1 MPAMKRRYQE
11 ADLESPSS
19 IDPGISS
26 DTPIKTKS
34 RACSECKKHKIKCQ
48 VDDGQ
53 EKCRRCLRQNLP
65 CVTNNSLQKFVED
78 DTQWKATAAAQASRL
93 EAAMADVLRQLRL
106 PNLDTYGTHQSL
118 VTSRPVE
125 TAEATRENSREPDL
139 DGGRIVSAPTDALY
153 EVTRIRTLRSNRL
166 GESAQK
172 DDLLESDFI
181 ARSVLRP
188 DIAESLFESFNYTMN
203 QLLWGGV
210 VMKHSSLESARRSS
224 SLLSAAILT
233 VAALHIPEKRGAL
246 EACYE
251 EYITLVEKST
261 LKRRCTL
268 DDIRGLCIGAFW
280 LPDLSWRL
288 SGLAVRLASEMRLHQ
303 SFQRISRGA
312 LDNYERA
319 QLWFLLYVCDHQ
331 FSTTYGRPPSVH
343 EDGAITGYETF
354 LQYPTTVPGDVRL
367 MSQVALFILH
377 SQVFGR
383 FGTDNDQPIAE
394 EDFEHLRHF
403 NIELDQWRNL
413 WAPRCSDNQ
422 YVHAYPS
429 KGVTL
434 HYYFAKFQFNSL
446 ALRAINPDDAASLST
461 SRKESAN
468 LAISS
473 AMSTLAF
480 ILDEPDI
487 RNNIIGVPLFAH
499 TMLAFSAVFL
509 LKVTLKWNLN
519 MTNQSFSA
527 SPSAA
532 RTAGLYINSAAVED
546 LVDRVI
552 KLLQNAVSS
561 EKHLTKHIAGGL
573 SKMLASFRIS
583 VRVSRNAHEENGQ
596 QQSMAAPPLQ
606 NEYSATNTYV
616 SHSGVSAASF
626 PLAEGPLPDDFG
638 FSFDEAWQ
646 DFPATTLDFLT
657 SQWQDSTSF

>member
-1 MPAMKRRYQE
+1 MKRRFRE
-11 ADLESPSS
+11 ADLGSPSS
-19 IDPGISS
+19 NDLGIGS

-48 VDDGQ
+48 VDDGR
-53 EKCRRCLRQNLP
+53 EKCRRCHRQNLP

-78 DTQWKATAAAQASRL
+78 DTHWKAAAEAQASKL
-93 EAAMADVLRQLRL
+93 EAAISDVLRHLRL
-106 PNLDTYGTHQSL
+106 PNLETYGSDRL
-118 VTSRPVE
+118 PAISRPVE

-153 EVTRIRTLRSNRL
+153 EVTRIRTLRSDRS
-166 GESAQK
+166 GEKIQK

-181 ARSVLRP
+181 ARGILNL
-188 DIAESLFESFNYTMN
+188 DIAESLFESFNHTMN

-210 VMKHSSLESARRSS
+210 VMKHTNLESARRSS

-233 VAALHIPEKRGAL
+233 VAALHIPGRSSAL

-251 EYITLVEKST
+251 EYISLVEKST
-261 LKRRCTL
+261 IKRRCSM

-288 SGLAVRLASEMRLHQ
+288 SGLAVRLAVEMGLHQ
-303 SFQRISRGA
+303 SLQRISRG
-312 LDNYERA
+312 LPDSHERP

-331 FSTTYGRPPSVH
+331 FSTTYGRPSTIY
-343 EDGAITGYETF
+343 EDAAITGFEAF
-354 LQYPTTVPGDVRL
+354 LQYPTTIPGDVRL

-377 SQVFGR
+377 SKVFR
-383 FGTDNDQPIAE
+383 QFGTDNDQPVADE
-394 EDFEHLRHF
+394 HFEHLREY
-403 NIELDQWRNL
+403 NIELDQWRNI
-413 WAPRCSDNQ
+413 WAPRCVNNQ

-446 ALRAINPDDAASLST
+446 ALRAMNPGNAAYLST
-461 SRKESAN
+461 ARKESAN

-509 LKVTLKWNLN
+509 LKVTLKWRSSPGS
-519 MTNQSFSA
+519 SFSP
-527 SPSAA
+527 SP
-532 RTAGLYINSAAVED
+532 TPGLYINSDAVED
-546 LVDRVI
+546 LVRRVI
-552 KLLQNAVSS
+552 TLLQNAVSS
-561 EKHLTKHIAGGL
+561 ENHLTKHIAGGL
-573 SKMLASFRIS
+573 SKMLTSFRLS
-583 VRVSRNAHEENGQ
+583 LRGSRQ
-596 QQSMAAPPLQ
+596 TMQQ
-606 NEYSATNTYV
+606 NEQQHQGTVEPTLRDDYSAINAGLPQTDTTN
-616 SHSGVSAASF
+616 SF
-626 PLAEGPLPDDFG
+626 AIANGSLPDDFG
-638 FSFDEAWQ
+638 FTFDEAWQ

-657 SQWQDSTSF
+657 SQWQDSTTF

>member
-1 MPAMKRRYQE
+1 MKRRFQE
-11 ADLESPSS
+11 AALGSPSS
-19 IDPGISS
+19 NDPSIGS

-53 EKCRRCLRQNLP
+53 EKCRRCHRQNLP

-78 DTQWKATAAAQASRL
+78 DAQWKAAATAQASKF
-93 EAAMADVLRQLRL
+93 EAAISDVLRQLRL
-106 PNLDTYGTHQSL
+106 PNLETYGSDRPP
-118 VTSRPVE
+118 VKSRPVE
-125 TAEATRENSREPDL
+125 TAEPTRENSREPDL

-153 EVTRIRTLRSNRL
+153 EVTRIRTLRSDRP
-166 GESAQK
+166 GENVQK
-172 DDLLESDFI
+172 DDLLEIDFI
-181 ARSVLRP
+181 ARGILSL
-188 DIAESLFESFNYTMN
+188 DIAESLFDSFNHTMN

-210 VMKHSSLESARRSS
+210 VMKHPNLESARRSS

-233 VAALHIPEKRGAL
+233 VAALHIPGRSGAL

-251 EYITLVEKST
+251 EYISLVEKST
-261 LKRRCTL
+261 IKRRCTM

-288 SGLAVRLASEMRLHQ
+288 SGLAVRLAVEMGLHQ
-303 SFQRISRGA
+303 SLQRITRG
-312 LDNYERA
+312 LPDSYERP

-331 FSTTYGRPPSVH
+331 FSTTYGRPSTIH
-343 EDGAITGYETF
+343 EDAAITGFEVF
-354 LQYPTTVPGDVRL
+354 LQYPTTIPGDVRL

-377 SQVFGR
+377 SDMFRR
-383 FGTDNDQPIAE
+383 FGTDNDQPVAE
-394 EDFEHLRHF
+394 EDFEHLRQY
-403 NIELDQWRNL
+403 NIELDQWRNT
-413 WAPRCSDNQ
+413 WAPRCVNNQ

-429 KGVTL
+429 KGVAL

-446 ALRAINPDDAASLST
+446 ALRAISPENAASLST

-509 LKVTLKWNLN
+509 LKVTLKWKASPNHG
-519 MTNQSFSA
+519 FSA
-527 SPSAA
+527 SA
-532 RTAGLYINSAAVED
+532 TASLYINSEAVED
-546 LVDRVI
+546 LVGRVI
-552 KLLQNAVSS
+552 TLLQNAVSS

-573 SKMLASFRIS
+573 SKMLASFRLS
-583 VRVSRNAHEENGQ
+583 LRGSRHVLQKNDQNQAMMAPALQDDYSSMNTHLPQVETANAYV
-596 QQSMAAPPLQ
+596 MADG
-606 NEYSATNTYV
+606 S
-616 SHSGVSAASF
+616 
-626 PLAEGPLPDDFG
+626 LADDFG
-638 FSFDEAWQ
+638 FTFDEAWQ
-646 DFPATTLDFLT
+646 DFPATTLDFFT
-657 SQWQDSTSF
+657 SQWQDSTTF

>member
-1 MPAMKRRYQE
+1 MKRRYQE
-11 ADLESPSS
+11 ARLDLQPPSS

-93 EAAMADVLRQLRL
+93 ETAMADVLRQLRL
-106 PNLDTYGTHQSL
+106 PKLDTYGSGQL
-118 VTSRPVE
+118 PVTSRPVE
-125 TAEATRENSREPDL
+125 IAAATRENSREPDL
-139 DGGRIVSAPTDALY
+139 DGGRIVSAPSDALY
-153 EVTRIRTLRSNRL
+153 EVTRIRTLRSDHL
-166 GESAQK
+166 GEEAQK
-172 DDLLESDFI
+172 DNLLESDFI
-181 ARSVLRP
+181 ARGVLRLN
-188 DIAESLFESFNYTMN
+188 IAESLFESFNYTMN

-210 VMKHSSLESARRSS
+210 VMRHSSLESARRSS

-233 VAALHIPEKRGAL
+233 VSALHIPGRSGAL

-251 EYITLVEKST
+251 EYISLVQRST
-261 LKRRCTL
+261 IKRRCTL

-288 SGLAVRLASEMRLHQ
+288 SGLAVRLAVEMGLHQ
-303 SFQRISRGA
+303 SFRRMSNEA
-312 LDNYERA
+312 ANNYERA

-331 FSTTYGRPPSVH
+331 FSTTYGRPSSIH
-343 EDGAITGYETF
+343 EDDTITGYEVF
-354 LQYPTTVPGDVRL
+354 LQCPSTVPGDVRL

-377 SQVFGR
+377 SQVFR
-383 FGTDNDQPIAE
+383 QFGTDSDQSVSE
-394 EDFEHLRHF
+394 EDFELLRHF
-403 NIELDQWRNL
+403 NIELDKWRSM
-413 WAPRCSDNQ
+413 WAPRCTNNQ

-429 KGVTL
+429 KGVAL

-446 ALRAINPDDAASLST
+446 ALRTISPVDAVSLST

-480 ILDEPDI
+480 ILDEPDV

-509 LKVTLKWNLN
+509 LKVTLKWNSN
-519 MTNQSFSA
+519 NSTNQNFST

-532 RTAGLYINSAAVED
+532 STAGLHINAAAVED

-552 KLLQNAVSS
+552 MLLRNAVSS

-583 VRVSRNAHEENGQ
+583 VHVSINALQENGQ
-596 QQSMAAPPLQ
+596 RQDKAAPQLQ
-606 NEYSATNTYV
+606 NDHSAMNAQI
-616 SHSGVSAASF
+616 SHSDATVTSF
-626 PLAEGPLPDDFG
+626 PLANEALPNDFG
-638 FSFDEAWQ
+638 FGFDEAWQ

-657 SQWQDSTSF
+657 SQWQDSTNF